1 MINPKYQRYA
11 DRLHELVNEGKQ
23 VAQLERPSPN
33 SNMVFIRG
41 ENEIPLNAWLTKSL
55 NIIQNVFGL
64 KSPQYFAFMQALPKD
79 GIRFVSKSSDVYP
92 LTGVLEGSVN
102 DLENGFLVDQELL
115 IAGAIF
121 DSILEQA
128 KELNDKDYKD
138 PAAVLVRVVLEDA
151 LKRLSRNER
160 IDDTQKASI
169 LNDELKK
176 INFFP
181 QIQWRFIQTWLD
193 IGNNAAHGKFD
204 TYSKDQ
210 VYDMIKGVEQF
221 VLSYLK

>member
-11 DRLHELVNEGKQ
+11 DRLHELIEEGKQ
-23 VAQLERPSPN
+23 VARLERPSPN

-41 ENEIPLNAWLTKSL
+41 EDEIPLNAWLTKSL

-64 KSPQYFAFMQALPKD
+64 KSPQYFAFMQVLPKD
-79 GIRFVSKSSDVYP
+79 GIRFVSRSSDIYP

-102 DLENGFLVDQELL
+102 DLENGFLVGQELL
-115 IAGAIF
+115 IAGVIF

-128 KELNDKDYKD
+128 KELNEKNYKD
-138 PAAVLVRVVLEDA
+138 PAAVLVRVILEDT
-151 LKRLSRNER
+151 LKRLSRNEG
-160 IDDTQKASI
+160 IDDSQKASI

-176 INFFP
+176 VNYYP
-181 QIQWRFIQTWLD
+181 QTQWRIIQAWLD

-204 TYSKDQ
+204 TYTKDH
-210 VYDMIKGVEQF
+210 VDDMIKGVEQF
-221 VLSYLK
+221 VISYLQ